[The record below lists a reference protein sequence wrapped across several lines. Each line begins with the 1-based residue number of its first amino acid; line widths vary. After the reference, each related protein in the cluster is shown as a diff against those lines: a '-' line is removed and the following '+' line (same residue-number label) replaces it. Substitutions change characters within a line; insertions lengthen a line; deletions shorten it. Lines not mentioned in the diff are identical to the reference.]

1 MSIRKQTGVTL
12 IELLVGM
19 VIGLAV
25 VGVVAAVYVNSGRNF
40 AQDQQIGRMQ
50 ENARFAMRAIARDL
64 EMIGFM
70 GAMMLDP
77 KEVMASVRDCTTSP
91 DNENPVKCGSYF
103 ANSKLL
109 MDSGDDCGPGTDS
122 SPPGNWAYHVRNYV
136 EVVKESSGSGA
147 ETKFTCIDED
157 DFQGATDI
165 LVIRRVAG
173 QPLDAAR
180 ADSDDDGDVFLRTNG
195 DTGMLLDYDS
205 TASVPSGLRDWRY
218 LVQLYYIQ
226 DHFMD
231 GGDQIPTLYR
241 KTLNGA
247 TMDTETGGVAQ
258 GIEYVHVMF
267 GVDAYSDGVPDYYK
281 SAKSNPPPNAAEL
294 RNAVTAKIYVLAR
307 SIERGVLHTN
317 DKTYQLGD
325 VSKDFS
331 GSPDRFYR
339 RVFSTTVQ
347 IRNATNQN
355 RLL

>member
-1 MSIRKQTGVTL
+1 MSIRKQSGVTL
-12 IELLVGM
+12 VELLVGM

-25 VGVVAAVYVNSGRNF
+25 VGVVASVYVNSGRNF

-64 EMIGFM
+64 EMIGFLGPM
-70 GAMMLDP
+70 VEPLS
-77 KEVMASVRDCTTSP
+77 VNASLRDCTQSP
-91 DNENPVKCGSYF
+91 DISEDKCLLPLF
-103 ANSKLL
+103 VNSKLL
-109 MDSGDDCGPGTDS
+109 MDSGDDCGPGTDTT
-122 SPPGNWAYHVRNYV
+122 PPANWAYHVQNYV

-180 ADSDDDGDVFLRTNG
+180 ADSNDDGDVFLRTNG
-195 DTGMLLDYDS
+195 YTSMLLNYDS
-205 TASVPSGLRDWRY
+205 TESVPPGLRDWRY

-226 DHFMD
+226 DHFLD
-231 GGDQIPTLYR
+231 NGDQIPTLFR
-241 KTLNGA
+241 KTLNGGI
-247 TMDTETGGVAQ
+247 MDTETGGVAQ

-267 GVDAYSDGVPDYYK
+267 GVDTNSDGVPDYYK
-281 SAKSNPPPNAAEL
+281 SVPDAAEL

-307 SIERGVLHTN
+307 SIERGVLYTN

-325 VSKDFS
+325 VIKDFS

-347 IRNATNQN
+347 IRNVTNQN

>member
-1 MSIRKQTGVTL
+1 MSIRNQSGVTL
-12 IELLVGM
+12 VELLVGM

-25 VGVVAAVYVNSGRNF
+25 VGVVASVYVNSGRNF

-50 ENARFAMRAIARDL
+50 ENARFAMRAIARDI
-64 EMIGFM
+64 EMIGFL
-70 GAMMLDP
+70 GAIVDSTSIN
-77 KEVMASVRDCTTSP
+77 ASVRDCTQSP
-91 DNENPVKCGSYF
+91 DNEDAVKCGGFF
-103 ANSKLL
+103 ANSELL
-109 MDSGDDCGPGTDS
+109 MDTNDDCGPGTDS

-136 EVVKESSGSGA
+136 EVVNESSESDA
-147 ETKFTCIDED
+147 KDTFTCIDED
-157 DFQGATDI
+157 HFQGATDI

-173 QPLDAAR
+173 RPLDAAR
-180 ADSDDDGDVFLRTNG
+180 ADANDDGDVFLRTNG
-195 DTGMLLDYDS
+195 DTGMLLNYDS
-205 TASVPSGLRDWRY
+205 TDSSVPSGLRDWRY

-231 GGDQIPTLYR
+231 GDQIPTLYR

-247 TMDTETGGVAQ
+247 TIDTETGGVAQ
-258 GIEYVHVMF
+258 GIEYVHVIF
-267 GVDAYSDGVPDYYK
+267 GVDTNSDGVPDYYK
-281 SAKSNPPPNAAEL
+281 SVPEAAEL
-294 RNAVTAKIYVLAR
+294 RMAVTAKIYVLAR

-347 IRNATNQN
+347 IRNMTNRN